1 MTAHLLPFVILP
13 ALLIATRI
21 EIIYFIEVAWA
32 AVYGFGYAVWT
43 LINIPRYHKQL
54 KENFSYGE
62 NINLKW
68 LRIILFSFFA
78 ILGLWI
84 INCSV
89 IDRHIENIYMAGTLL
104 IWMLVCFFIYKHLSV
119 IDELKNSP
127 GAEGGGG
134 DITPEHGMGISTLRP
149 MMPTPWRCA
158 YTSSS
163 MRSAYS

>member
-1 MTAHLLPFVILP
+1 MGLLEFFEHVIGWIF
-13 ALLIATRI
+13 AQIA
-21 EIIYFIEVAWA
+21 
-32 AVYGFGYAVWT
+32 
-43 LINIPRYHKQL
+43 
-54 KENFSYGE
+54 
-62 NINLKW
+62 
-68 LRIILFSFFA
+68 
-78 ILGLWI
+78 
-84 INCSV
+84 V